1 MCLLVYLLDKEAWIK
16 KETNTHI
23 LCIRMYVY
31 LKETVD
37 SQQYLSAGRF
47 IPLGVEAPA
56 DASKALADGAPSGQ

>member
-1 MCLLVYLLDKEAWIK
+1 
-16 KETNTHI
+16 
-23 LCIRMYVY
+23 MYVY
-31 LKETVD
+31 LKDTVD